1 MESWDQFQRLEESR
15 SLEFQHGGKWQ
26 LPEGATLLSSC
37 HPSPQNAQTWKLM
50 RFMFHDIFRRARQ
63 IIGVCFLPMMLAG
76 LMAAHAFSQA
86 PTIRVDSNIVLTPVA
101 IADAEGKAVRN
112 LKLEDFEI
120 EENGVR
126 IAAARLGEPGE
137 APLEF
142 AMLFD
147 ISGTMYPRFELERE
161 AAARFLRRMMRP
173 YDSAFIIAVA
183 NKPEV
188 LQERTS
194 SLEAALQAI
203 NRIGPTKQAT
213 ALYNAV
219 VQASRTLRAVERP
232 DARRVIVALT
242 DGEDNH
248 SIENRLEDV
257 LKELDLSNG
266 LFYSINPAGK
276 SYKKNAISLRAE
288 EGLEK
293 LSSQTGGASFVADNV
308 EALSAFYDRIAD
320 ELQEQYLLGY
330 YSPAVSG
337 PGIYRRIVIKVRGK
351 PEFRVKARQG
361 YFPK

>member
-1 MESWDQFQRLEESR
+1 
-15 SLEFQHGGKWQ
+15 
-26 LPEGATLLSSC
+26 
-37 HPSPQNAQTWKLM
+37 
-50 RFMFHDIFRRARQ
+50 
-63 IIGVCFLPMMLAG
+63 MMGAG
-76 LMAAHAFSQA
+76 LIAGYAYSQA

-101 IADAEGKAVRN
+101 IADAEGKTVRN

-120 EENGVR
+120 EENGVKL
-126 IAAARLGEPGE
+126 AAARLGEPGE

-173 YDSAFIIAVA
+173 YDSAFIISVA
-183 NKPEV
+183 NEPEV

-194 SLEAALQAI
+194 SLQAALQAI
-203 NRIGPTKQAT
+203 SRIEPTKQAT
-213 ALYNAV
+213 ALYNAL
-219 VQASRTLRAVERP
+219 VQASRTLRMVERP

-242 DGEDNH
+242 DGEDNR

-257 LKELDLSNG
+257 LKEMDLTNC

-276 SYKKNAISLRAE
+276 SFKKNVIGVRAE

-308 EALSAFYDRIAD
+308 EELAEFYNRIAD
-320 ELQEQYLLGY
+320 ELQGQYLLGY
-330 YSPAVSG
+330 YSPSTSG

-351 PEFRVKARQG
+351 PEFRIKARQG
-361 YFPK
+361 YYPK